1 MGCMAIRKTQGFTEL
16 WCDEPSDALGDWT
29 REKFGEY
36 DLDNQTKCK
45 EIFSKIMNNKALFM
59 KGYNLVKKNFHA
71 EGEPKRDMTLFEY
84 IFHLTFVLGSVMD
97 VDTFML
103 PRYLYRTLGKSHK
116 EDWMKVGMMAKDDRA
131 VFSFHPL
138 KETEVKSKTAQKPVK
153 KYNPFKGVI

>member
-36 DLDNQTKCK
+36 NFDDKAQCK
-45 EIFSKIMNNKALFM
+45 DIFFKILNNKALFM

-71 EGEPKRDMTLFEY
+71 EGEPKRDMTLYEY
-84 IFHLTFVLGSVMD
+84 IFHLTFVLGLEINI
-97 VDTFML
+97 DTFPL
-103 PRYLYRTLGKSHK
+103 PRYLYRELGKSGK
-116 EDWMKVGMMAKDDRA
+116 FLMYGGSTNSAANRA
-131 VFSFHPL
+131 VFSFHPT
-138 KETEVKSKTAQKPVK
+138 KETEVKSKTTQKPAK